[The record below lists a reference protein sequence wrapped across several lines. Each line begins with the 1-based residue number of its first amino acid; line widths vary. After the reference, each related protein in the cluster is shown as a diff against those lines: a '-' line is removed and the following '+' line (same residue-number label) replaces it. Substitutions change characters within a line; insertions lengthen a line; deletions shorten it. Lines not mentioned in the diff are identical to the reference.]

1 MWCVLLYELA
11 PCTPYN
17 KPCSGRRPPTPPTPP
32 PKKILSTSP
41 PSHFPFHLKSSSYIL
56 HVFITSKALSL
67 SVNTHLAVNGYVVV
81 FSSNYQSFI
90 VSSCSYFPTAYIS
103 SPWYTSKSECV
114 VHTKAISL
122 TPECVVYIKLS
133 HFLMLYNILAHSPP
147 PHSLT
152 LDVWC
157 TLSFVECS
165 HLK

>member
-17 KPCSGRRPPTPPTPP
+17 KPCSGRRPPPHPTPP

-114 VHTKAISL
+114 VDSS
-122 TPECVVYIKLS
+122 VW
-133 HFLMLYNILAHSPP
+133 FILKQYLLH
-147 PHSLT
+147 LNVWFT
-152 LDVWC
+152 LN
-157 TLSFVECS
+157 
-165 HLK
+165 

>member
-17 KPCSGRRPPTPPTPP
+17 KPCSGRRPPPHPT

-56 HVFITSKALSL
+56 NVFITSKALSL

-114 VHTKAISL
+114 VDSS
-122 TPECVVYIKLS
+122 VW
-133 HFLMLYNILAHSPP
+133 FILKQYLLH
-147 PHSLT
+147 LNVWFT
-152 LDVWC
+152 LN
-157 TLSFVECS
+157 
-165 HLK
+165 